1 MPNCFNNYLI
11 SIDNGLLKFRIS
23 HLCEIYELMGDICK
37 KINLNPL
44 EIPVKIIYRAIPLL
58 TAEDR
63 EKINTFLAKDYSVV
77 IDESAIRANYDMS
90 EWEHLGNGR
99 YQKTVIKDGCEQTLK
114 RVLSKTI
121 NGVTCPFTEQEIEEL
136 IQQEIETAKQ
146 SGKVTREDD
155 AEDLLYDIIE
165 LRREQLVE
173 MGEKLESEAMSLREF
188 MDSYNVQI
196 ESSESKESNTP
207 SLSQLF
213 TIKYWKD
220 RLSHSTKIHYSKKR

>member
-1 MPNCFNNYLI
+1 M
-11 SIDNGLLKFRIS
+11 
-23 HLCEIYELMGDICK
+23 
-37 KINLNPL
+37 
-44 EIPVKIIYRAIPLL
+44 
-58 TAEDR
+58 
-63 EKINTFLAKDYSVV
+63 
-77 IDESAIRANYDMS
+77 
-90 EWEHLGNGR
+90 
-99 YQKTVIKDGCEQTLK
+99 K